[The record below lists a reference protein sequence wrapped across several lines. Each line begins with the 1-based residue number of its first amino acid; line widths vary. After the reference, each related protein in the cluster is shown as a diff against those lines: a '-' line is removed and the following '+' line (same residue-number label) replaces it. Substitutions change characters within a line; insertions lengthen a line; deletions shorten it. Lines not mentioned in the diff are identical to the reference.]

1 MKPPLARA
9 NIAAMA
15 SVTLNATPHISLS
28 AANGQALLTTA
39 SSPPMV
45 WSPSPDMLT
54 AVVHLLKLSTTPNSS
69 VHAHLYE
76 QLQRFS
82 SSPDFCNYLVH
93 ILLNYDPA
101 DESSAVVSAVRQSA
115 GLVLKSSIRTIF
127 KDLHTSVRQYVT
139 SSLVRAIAHPSL
151 IVRNVISSCISEVV
165 SSTNDLAACES
176 LLLVLVHNLDQDPS
190 PTTLTL
196 EASLSVL
203 SRLSEDVP
211 HLLLSHPSEPLER
224 LIPACIR
231 LCIQHSNPVR
241 ALTLQILNHL
251 ALVMPPAL
259 IRNVDAFLNALFTIS
274 DDSSAQVRK
283 RTCTAICL
291 LLEAHPPA
299 LSSHMNKVIEFMLAS
314 STHPDQ
320 IVAREASEFWSLFS
334 HAAIAPT
341 ILRPYLPRLVPI
353 LLHNMTYT
361 EEEVNA
367 IDSEESMSSMMID
380 RSDEL
385 RPRFHQP
392 RFKDTFSAIGP
403 NFEDANGD
411 TSRPSR
417 STPPLAINGH
427 ASRDSTV
434 NAQTDGSSEDDYDD
448 SDDDNQ
454 DDIKYEDQES
464 EWSVRKCSASA
475 LEALSSLFKDNI
487 LDHVLPVLQEKLVNS
502 PRWEEREC
510 GLLALGAV
518 ADGCLNGMSSHMVT
532 IFPFLLHSATDEH
545 HMVRCIACWTLSRYC
560 KWVITQQEDTLYQ
573 QLLKVILDRML
584 DRNMVVQKAS
594 CSALAALE
602 EESGPL
608 LSSYLKHILTT
619 LTAAFERY
627 QRSNMYV
634 LYDVVCT
641 LADAVGSEL
650 ATPDYVNVLM
660 PLLISRWNSISDNDP
675 QLLPLLECLS
685 SVFRALGSRSQQF
698 APNIFARCVAI
709 ISDIYTKEANAQRDD
724 VHVEFLICCLDLMC
738 ALAEA
743 LGSDVDICVARTHS
757 APMSPVT
764 ASNSSVSTSV
774 SPTSSSTKS
783 ALQLLFSCMRD
794 HRQEVRQSAF
804 AFLGELARARLASMV
819 SALPDYF
826 NAAVEALNP
835 QYMSVSN
842 NATWALGE
850 LVIMAGLLSP
860 TIPLNRDAIQHSLMD
875 GAVDLLIR
883 TVNTPQSNKSL
894 LENSALTLGRI
905 GWLLPELLSP
915 RLSQFAGGVF
925 SALRNIRD
933 DVEKE
938 QAFHG
943 MNEMIKRNPAGLF
956 TCFPF
961 YVDAVSSWYQ
971 CKPDLENEFAAIL
984 NGYKSALGDQW
995 FVLYN
1000 SLPRTS
1006 QNLLQERFR
1015 I

>member
-1 MKPPLARA
+1 
-9 NIAAMA
+9 MA
-15 SVTLNATPHISLS
+15 SVTLNATPHITLS
-28 AANGQALLTTA
+28 AANGQALLT
-39 SSPPMV
+39 SSSLPPMV
-45 WSPSPDMLT
+45 WHPSSDTLT
-54 AVVHLLKLSTTPNSS
+54 AVVNLLKLSTTPNSS
-69 VHAHLYE
+69 VHAHLYG
-76 QLQRFS
+76 QLQRLS
-82 SSPDFCNYLVH
+82 AMPDFCNYLVH
-93 ILLNYDPA
+93 ILLNYEATDVP
-101 DESSAVVSAVRQSA
+101 SATVDAVRQTA

-127 KDLHTSVRQYVT
+127 CDLHTSVRHYVT
-139 SSLVRAIAHPSL
+139 SSLVRALAHPSL

-165 SSTNDLAACES
+165 SFTNDLGACDS
-176 LLLVLVHNLDQDPS
+176 LLPVLLHNLDQDPS
-190 PTTLTL
+190 PTMLTL

-211 HLLLSHPSEPLER
+211 HLLQSHPSKPLDR
-224 LIPACIR
+224 LVPACIR
-231 LCIQHSNPVR
+231 LCIQHSNSVR

-259 IRNVDAFLNALFTIS
+259 AKNVDAFLNALFAIS
-274 DDSSAQVRK
+274 DDSSAQIRK
-283 RTCTAICL
+283 RICTAICL
-291 LLEAHPPA
+291 LLEALPPA
-299 LSSHMNKVIEFMLAS
+299 LSPHMNKVIEFMLSS

-320 IVAREASEFWSLFS
+320 IVAREASEFWSLFA
-334 HAAIAPT
+334 HAAVAPT
-341 ILRPYLPRLVPI
+341 ILHSYLPRLVPVLI
-353 LLHNMTYT
+353 HNMTYT

-367 IDSEESMSSMMID
+367 IDSEETASTMMIE

-403 NFEDANGD
+403 RFDDANGD
-411 TSRPSR
+411 TSRSSRRTPS
-417 STPPLAINGH
+417 LAMNGH
-427 ASRDSTV
+427 ASRDSTT
-434 NAQTDGSSEDDYDD
+434 NGRTDGSSEDDFDD
-448 SDDDNQ
+448 SDDDG
-454 DDIKYEDQES
+454 DDDLIYEDQES
-464 EWSVRKCSASA
+464 EWNVRKCSASA
-475 LEALSSLFKDNI
+475 LDVLSAVFKDDI
-487 LDHVLPVLQEKLVNS
+487 LEHILPVLQDKLVNS

-510 GLLALGAV
+510 GLLVLGAV
-518 ADGCLNGMSSHMVT
+518 ADGCLEGMSSHMVT
-532 IFPFLLHSATDEH
+532 IFPFLLHSAADEH
-545 HMVRCIACWTLSRYC
+545 HMVRSIACWTLSRYC
-560 KWVITQQEDTLYQ
+560 KWVIRQQEDTLYQ
-573 QLLKVILDRML
+573 QLLKVMLDRML
-584 DRNMVVQKAS
+584 DRSKVVQKAS
-594 CSALAALE
+594 CSALAAFE

-619 LTAAFERY
+619 LTAAFDRY

-675 QLLPLLECLS
+675 QMLPLLECLA

-698 APNIFARCVAI
+698 AANIFSRCAAI
-709 ISDIYTKEANAQRDD
+709 INDIYTKEANAQRDD
-724 VHVEFLICCLDLMC
+724 VHVEFLTCCLDLMC

-743 LGSDVDICVARTHS
+743 LGSDVDACVAHTRS
-757 APMSPVT
+757 APLSPST
-764 ASNSSVSTSV
+764 TSNSSASTSV
-774 SPTSSSTKS
+774 SPTSLSTKPV
-783 ALQLLFSCMRD
+783 LQLLFLCMRD

-804 AFLGELARARLASMV
+804 AFLGELARARLGSMV

-826 NAAVEALNP
+826 NAAIEALNP
-835 QYMSVSN
+835 KYMSVSN

-850 LVIMAGLLSP
+850 LVMMAGLLSP
-860 TIPLNRDAIQHSLMD
+860 SIPLNRDVIQHSLMD
-875 GAVDLLIR
+875 VAVDSLVR
-883 TVNTPQSNKSL
+883 AVNTPQSNKSL

-905 GWLLPELLSP
+905 GWLLPDLLSS

-943 MNEMIKRNPAGLF
+943 MNEMIKRNPAGIF
-956 TCFPF
+956 TCFPY
-961 YVDAVSSWYQ
+961 YVDAVASWYQ
-971 CKPDLENEFAAIL
+971 CKPDLESEFSAIL

-995 FVLYN
+995 FALYN

-1006 QNLLQERFR
+1006 QDLLQERFR